1 MGLEID
7 VIYPG
12 PGPSNE
18 QQLHVCESKRKP
30 NRALRG
36 APCPLSHGLPALFDE
51 HVLHRTLSVFS
62 SSRSPVSHN
71 VGMIQFVA
79 CLLTGRK

>member
-1 MGLEID
+1 M
-7 VIYPG
+7 IYPG
-12 PGPSNE
+12 PGRSNE
-18 QQLHVCESKRKP
+18 QQPYVCESKRKP
-30 NRALRG
+30 NHALRD
-36 APCPLSHGLPALFDE
+36 APGRYVADFRRSSTSTSCN
-51 HVLHRTLSVFS
+51 RTLRVFS